1 MNEKTPAPVGAAV
14 ALDTPCVESTGP
26 RNGSGYANEWH
37 RFGPGDAESL
47 AHRTAYRLAGGVIPD
62 GMTIDHL
69 CRNKVCVNV
78 FHMEVVTRGENS
90 RRAGGVEAAAA
101 KRRAQTHCKRG
112 HEFTP
117 ENTHTDGRGRR
128 ACKACRRATSSTWWR
143 RKMEARNG

>member
-1 MNEKTPAPVGAAV
+1 MTMSEKTPAPVGAAV

-69 CRNKVCVNV
+69 CRNKQGLRERLS
-78 FHMEVVTRGENS
+78 HGGRDPRRELTASGWRRGS
-90 RRAGGVEAAAA
+90 RRQAA
-101 KRRAQTHCKRG
+101 RADALQA
-112 HEFTP
+112 
-117 ENTHTDGRGRR
+117 R
-128 ACKACRRATSSTWWR
+128 A
-143 RKMEARNG
+143 